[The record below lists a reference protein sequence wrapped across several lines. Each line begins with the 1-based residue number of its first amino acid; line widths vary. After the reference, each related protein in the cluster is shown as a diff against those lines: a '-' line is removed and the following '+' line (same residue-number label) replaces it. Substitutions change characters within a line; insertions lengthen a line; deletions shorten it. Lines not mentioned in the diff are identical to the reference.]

1 MIFLFRVEVL
11 KEQNLKHNKIYID
24 VLKKTNTNDKNIQD
38 YKIYIYIKTAE
49 LKMKFKTALKVTC
62 VRSHLTDTTV
72 ISEHQTLIFPSSSW
86 TSIVH
91 LRENPFTYLFYPF
104 QHWCVIKYLSI
115 LLVYLWAVHE

>member
-38 YKIYIYIKTAE
+38 YKKYIYIKTTE

-72 ISEHQTLIFPSSSW
+72 ISEHQTLIFPSSS
-86 TSIVH
+86 
-91 LRENPFTYLFYPF
+91 
-104 QHWCVIKYLSI
+104 
-115 LLVYLWAVHE
+115 